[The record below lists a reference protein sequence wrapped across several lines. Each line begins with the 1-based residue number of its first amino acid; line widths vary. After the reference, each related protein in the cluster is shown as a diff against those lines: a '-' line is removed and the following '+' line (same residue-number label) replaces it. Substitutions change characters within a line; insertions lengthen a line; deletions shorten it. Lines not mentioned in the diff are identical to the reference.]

1 MQPCSASWA
10 LAPHVVSAALGHT
23 IGDQLTAGY
32 NKAAYS
38 DAVRDAVG
46 KLADRLDVLEMGG
59 NIVTLPTPRMTA
71 GKRPLASDAGPL
83 RHTPRRHHLRQS
95 HPAHSATKLI
105 ITDYVVD
112 PTGSLAVAVAEK
124 LGEATGKGRMRRRPP
139 DVAFDESLLAEL
151 ASRRIPFGVT
161 KACIGVALEVAT
173 KHNKRL
179 SPEGARTRV
188 AELLRASRGR
198 LRWRKK

>member
-1 MQPCSASWA
+1 
-10 LAPHVVSAALGHT
+10 
-23 IGDQLTAGY
+23 
-32 NKAAYS
+32 
-38 DAVRDAVG
+38 
-46 KLADRLDVLEMGG
+46 
-59 NIVTLPTPRMTA
+59 MTA

-83 RHTPRRHHLRQS
+83 RDTPRRHQLRQS
-95 HPAHSATKLI
+95 YPAHSATKLI

-124 LGEATGKGRMRRRPP
+124 LGEATGKGRMRRRRPP
-139 DVAFDESLLAEL
+139 DVAFDETLLAEL

-173 KHNKRL
+173 KRNKRL